1 MKNKEREKA
10 SDVIITRNIYDL
22 SHNTNNI
29 YESVAILS
37 KRANQIAAEDK
48 KELHQKIDEF
58 ASSMSDMDD
67 MYENREQIEIV
78 RRAEKAPK
86 PTLVATQEFLDD
98 TIYFRNTGKETQ
110 EMMKL
115 AEAEKRAIKENHD
128 ATDADT
134 DKKRKSSRKK

>member
-1 MKNKEREKA
+1 MKNKECEKA

-22 SHNTNNI
+22 SRDTNNI

-86 PTLVATQEFLDD
+86 PTLVATQEYLDD
-98 TIYFRNTGKETQ
+98 AIYFRNTGKETQ

-115 AEAEKRAIKENHD
+115 AEAEKRTMKDHD
-128 ATDADT
+128 AEG
-134 DKKRKSSRKK
+134 DKKRKNRKK

>member
-22 SHNTNNI
+22 SRDTENI

-58 ASSMSDMDD
+58 ASTMSDMDD

-78 RRAEKAPK
+78 RRTERAPK
-86 PTLVATQEFLDD
+86 PTLVATQEYLDD
-98 TIYFRNTGKETQ
+98 TIYFRNTGKESQ
-110 EMMKL
+110 EMMRL
-115 AEAEKRAIKENHD
+115 AEEEKRLLKDSD
-128 ATDADT
+128 AAPEPE
-134 DKKRKSSRKK
+134 KKRKSSRKK